1 MESLANEQFVHLLF
15 SKTTFFYFSDK
26 EYLVH
31 FTSTTPFHMR
41 YMLLNADPSD
51 AIKIMVWY
59 SRSNR
64 LDVFVDGVYVQPTNA
79 RTTAGG
85 NVVLDTP
92 TGDNT
97 LVHRIFFLRFSDDAI
112 MTEYSLLND
121 LSPLV

>member
-1 MESLANEQFVHLLF
+1 M
-15 SKTTFFYFSDK
+15 
-26 EYLVH
+26 H
-31 FTSTTPFHMR
+31 FTSTTPFHLR
-41 YMLLNADPSD
+41 YMLLHADPSD

-92 TGDNT
+92 KGDN
-97 LVHRIFFLRFSDDAI
+97 LLHRIVFLCFSDDAI
-112 MTEYSLLND
+112 MTEHSLVID
-121 LSPLV
+121 LSLFV